1 MLGPN
6 APADAKV
13 FERREGGGIIS
24 TSSLS
29 AEDMEL
35 RKQGKLSKEK
45 IAASQRNS
53 KEFIEQENR
62 KWHEANGTHD
72 YLQM

>member
-6 APADAKV
+6 APADAPI
-13 FERREGGGIIS
+13 FERRTGGGIIS

-29 AEDMEL
+29 ADDMEL
-35 RKQGKLSKEK
+35 RKQGKLSKDK

-53 KEFIEQENR
+53 KEFIEQENK
-62 KWHEANGTHD
+62 KWHQSNGTHD
-72 YLQM
+72 YLQ